1 MSQQSQGTS
10 SFSPADAPVK
20 RKRGRPRKD
29 DTQIQGENLP
39 GSDIIKKN
47 KQIVGASSAAI
58 DDMVGQVVSGVIEGS
73 FDAGYLLNVK
83 VGDTETQLRG
93 VVFLPG
99 WFTPITAAND
109 VAPNAKMY
117 KRKEVPIPVQNLQT
131 RHHPSEQIKKQAT
144 ESKIDAPKLPD
155 RVLPSELQSGI
166 PVVGENQSAS
176 VIIPLADNLPMN
188 EPDLSLG
195 EKMVLQQM
203 SETES
208 RLERQTASIIAQL
221 KQDKVVEQDI
231 LQQGTNMDIDTSKE
245 SEPMSIPFVDVIP
258 SSGNASQVSQVEH
271 QALSS
276 DLMLNDLVH
285 NEVVSLNI
293 ENNQTTVS
301 AEPKSL
307 SSEPIGISILMQ
319 KRNLKH
325 NPTPLFVES
334 EPICSE
340 PIGMN
345 NIIDGQNSPKK
356 VTVQDPQSE
365 LDNKTVGGNDTS
377 LPVDEA
383 APCIAAISSFSPPV
397 TSLSVMMFDGEAIAS
412 EPEPGTE
419 GSAFPRTIETQ
430 ICSSAAATNDA
441 ESDIK
446 DAITHTHLD
455 LSSGVNLS
463 GSG

>member
-166 PVVGENQSAS
+166 PVAGENQSAS
-176 VIIPLADNLPMN
+176 VIMPLADNLPIN

-208 RLERQTASIIAQL
+208 GLERQTASIIAQL

-231 LQQGTNMDIDTSKE
+231 LQQGTNMDIDASKE
-245 SEPMSIPFVDVIP
+245 SEPMSTPFVDVIP
-258 SSGNASQVSQVEH
+258 SSRNASQVSQVEH

-285 NEVVSLNI
+285 NEV
-293 ENNQTTVS
+293 
-301 AEPKSL
+301 
-307 SSEPIGISILMQ
+307 
-319 KRNLKH
+319 
-325 NPTPLFVES
+325 
-334 EPICSE
+334 
-340 PIGMN
+340 
-345 NIIDGQNSPKK
+345 NSPKK

-383 APCIAAISSFSPPV
+383 APSIAAISSFSPPI